1 MKIKSA
7 GLLESAAGANQFPD
21 LVMPEIAFAGR
32 SNVGKSTL
40 INSLLTRKKLV
51 KTSSTPGKT
60 RLINFFLI
68 NEIFCLVDLPG
79 YGFAKVPAEMRESWR
94 KLIETYLSRRDNL
107 RGVVLIIDIR
117 HGPTAQDRQFTQS
130 REPVQRVVGRVLKQ
144 AGNREA
150 LAAAQID
157 RGFRATGRQRRDR
170 QTVDRHCAGGGQ
182 FADLCQDLDRNLAV
196 LKHDGN
202 EPQADAELFE
212 NNRQVAVF
220 VADRDREFAADQKIG
235 FIAGLRG
242 QVRFGQQG
250 AKTKPPRKGESAADK
265 AKRASFKARHA
276 KNIAKGKT
284 SAAYW
289 ANRVKW
295 S

>member
-117 HGPTAQDRQFTQS
+117 HGPNAQDQQLKSWLDFHQRPMLVVASKSDKLS
-130 REPVQRVVGRVLKQ
+130 RGKCTSQL
-144 AGNREA
+144 
-150 LAAAQID
+150 
-157 RGFRATGRQRRDR
+157 
-170 QTVDRHCAGGGQ
+170 
-182 FADLCQDLDRNLAV
+182 
-196 LKHDGN
+196 
-202 EPQADAELFE
+202 
-212 NNRQVAVF
+212 
-220 VADRDREFAADQKIG
+220 QKIKKDLELTQLPLPHSSLNKEG
-235 FIAGLRG
+235 RG
-242 QVRFGQQG
+242 QIWKALDGWM
-250 AKTKPPRKGESAADK
+250 ASA
-265 AKRASFKARHA
+265 
-276 KNIAKGKT
+276 
-284 SAAYW
+284 
-289 ANRVKW
+289 
-295 S
+295 

>member
-117 HGPTAQDRQFTQS
+117 HGPTTQDRQLKSWLDFHQRPMLVVASKSDKLS
-130 REPVQRVVGRVLKQ
+130 RGK
-144 AGNREA
+144 
-150 LAAAQID
+150 
-157 RGFRATGRQRRDR
+157 
-170 QTVDRHCAGGGQ
+170 CASQ
-182 FADLCQDLDRNLAV
+182 L
-196 LKHDGN
+196 
-202 EPQADAELFE
+202 
-212 NNRQVAVF
+212 
-220 VADRDREFAADQKIG
+220 QKIKKDLELTQLPLPHSSLNKEG
-235 FIAGLRG
+235 RG
-242 QVRFGQQG
+242 QIW
-250 AKTKPPRKGESAADK
+250 K
-265 AKRASFKARHA
+265 ALDGWLSS
-276 KNIAKGKT
+276 T
-284 SAAYW
+284 
-289 ANRVKW
+289 
-295 S
+295 

>member
-60 RLINFFLI
+60 RLINFFVI

-117 HGPTAQDRQFTQS
+117 HGPTAQDQQLKSWLDFHQRPMLVVASKSDKLS
-130 REPVQRVVGRVLKQ
+130 RGK
-144 AGNREA
+144 
-150 LAAAQID
+150 
-157 RGFRATGRQRRDR
+157 
-170 QTVDRHCAGGGQ
+170 CASQ
-182 FADLCQDLDRNLAV
+182 L
-196 LKHDGN
+196 
-202 EPQADAELFE
+202 
-212 NNRQVAVF
+212 
-220 VADRDREFAADQKIG
+220 QKIKKDLELTQLPLPHSSLNKEG
-235 FIAGLRG
+235 RG
-242 QVRFGQQG
+242 QIWKALDGWLS
-250 AKTKPPRKGESAADK
+250 SA
-265 AKRASFKARHA
+265 
-276 KNIAKGKT
+276 
-284 SAAYW
+284 
-289 ANRVKW
+289 
-295 S
+295 

>member
-68 NEIFCLVDLPG
+68 NENFCLVDLPG

-117 HGPTAQDRQFTQS
+117 HGPTVQDRQLKSWLDFHQRPMLVVASKSDKLS
-130 REPVQRVVGRVLKQ
+130 RGK
-144 AGNREA
+144 
-150 LAAAQID
+150 
-157 RGFRATGRQRRDR
+157 
-170 QTVDRHCAGGGQ
+170 CASQ
-182 FADLCQDLDRNLAV
+182 L
-196 LKHDGN
+196 
-202 EPQADAELFE
+202 
-212 NNRQVAVF
+212 
-220 VADRDREFAADQKIG
+220 QKIKKDLELTQLPLPHSSLNKEG
-235 FIAGLRG
+235 RG
-242 QVRFGQQG
+242 QIW
-250 AKTKPPRKGESAADK
+250 K
-265 AKRASFKARHA
+265 ALD
-276 KNIAKGKT
+276 GWLT
-284 SAAYW
+284 SA
-289 ANRVKW
+289 
-295 S
+295 

>member
-51 KTSSTPGKT
+51 KTSATPGKT

-117 HGPTAQDRQFTQS
+117 HGPTVQDRQLKSWLDFHQRPMLVVASKSDKLS
-130 REPVQRVVGRVLKQ
+130 RGK
-144 AGNREA
+144 
-150 LAAAQID
+150 
-157 RGFRATGRQRRDR
+157 
-170 QTVDRHCAGGGQ
+170 CASQ
-182 FADLCQDLDRNLAV
+182 L
-196 LKHDGN
+196 
-202 EPQADAELFE
+202 
-212 NNRQVAVF
+212 
-220 VADRDREFAADQKIG
+220 QKIKKDLELTQLPLPHSSLKKEG
-235 FIAGLRG
+235 RG
-242 QVRFGQQG
+242 QIW
-250 AKTKPPRKGESAADK
+250 K
-265 AKRASFKARHA
+265 ALDGWLSS
-276 KNIAKGKT
+276 T
-284 SAAYW
+284 
-289 ANRVKW
+289 
-295 S
+295 

>member
-79 YGFAKVPAEMRESWR
+79 YGFAKVPAEIRESWR
-94 KLIETYLSRRDNL
+94 KLIETYLSKRDNL

-117 HGPTAQDRQFTQS
+117 HGPTVQDRQLKSWLDFHQRPMLVVASKSDKLS
-130 REPVQRVVGRVLKQ
+130 RGK
-144 AGNREA
+144 
-150 LAAAQID
+150 
-157 RGFRATGRQRRDR
+157 
-170 QTVDRHCAGGGQ
+170 CASQ
-182 FADLCQDLDRNLAV
+182 L
-196 LKHDGN
+196 
-202 EPQADAELFE
+202 
-212 NNRQVAVF
+212 
-220 VADRDREFAADQKIG
+220 QKIKKDLELTQLPLPHSSLNKEG
-235 FIAGLRG
+235 RG
-242 QVRFGQQG
+242 QIW
-250 AKTKPPRKGESAADK
+250 K
-265 AKRASFKARHA
+265 ALD
-276 KNIAKGKT
+276 GWLT
-284 SAAYW
+284 ST
-289 ANRVKW
+289 
-295 S
+295 

>member
-117 HGPTAQDRQFTQS
+117 HGPTVQDRQLKSWLDFHQRPMLVVASKSDKLSRGKCASQLQKIKKDLELTQLPLPHS
-130 REPVQRVVGRVLKQ
+130 SLNKEGR
-144 AGNREA
+144 G
-150 LAAAQID
+150 QIWK
-157 RGFRATGRQRRDR
+157 A
-170 QTVDRHCAGGGQ
+170 
-182 FADLCQDLDRNLAV
+182 LDRWLSPV
-196 LKHDGN
+196 
-202 EPQADAELFE
+202 
-212 NNRQVAVF
+212 
-220 VADRDREFAADQKIG
+220 
-235 FIAGLRG
+235 
-242 QVRFGQQG
+242 
-250 AKTKPPRKGESAADK
+250 
-265 AKRASFKARHA
+265 
-276 KNIAKGKT
+276 
-284 SAAYW
+284 
-289 ANRVKW
+289 
-295 S
+295 

>member
-7 GLLESAAGANQFPD
+7 GLFESAAGANQFPD

-94 KLIETYLSRRDNL
+94 KLIETYLSRRYNL

-117 HGPTAQDRQFTQS
+117 HGPTAQERQLKSWLDFHHRPMLVVASKSDKLS
-130 REPVQRVVGRVLKQ
+130 RGKCDHNCKKLKRIW
-144 AGNREA
+144 N
-150 LAAAQID
+150 
-157 RGFRATGRQRRDR
+157 
-170 QTVDRHCAGGGQ
+170 
-182 FADLCQDLDRNLAV
+182 
-196 LKHDGN
+196 
-202 EPQADAELFE
+202 
-212 NNRQVAVF
+212 
-220 VADRDREFAADQKIG
+220 
-235 FIAGLRG
+235 
-242 QVRFGQQG
+242 
-250 AKTKPPRKGESAADK
+250 
-265 AKRASFKARHA
+265 
-276 KNIAKGKT
+276 
-284 SAAYW
+284 
-289 ANRVKW
+289 
-295 S
+295 

>member
-40 INSLLTRKKLV
+40 INSLLTRKSLV

-79 YGFAKVPAEMRESWR
+79 YGFAKVPAAMRESWR

-117 HGPTAQDRQFTQS
+117 NGPTAQ
-130 REPVQRVVGRVLKQ
+130 
-144 AGNREA
+144 
-150 LAAAQID
+150 
-157 RGFRATGRQRRDR
+157 
-170 QTVDRHCAGGGQ
+170 
-182 FADLCQDLDRNLAV
+182 
-196 LKHDGN
+196 
-202 EPQADAELFE
+202 
-212 NNRQVAVF
+212 VA
-220 VADRDREFAADQKIG
+220 
-235 FIAGLRG
+235 
-242 QVRFGQQG
+242 
-250 AKTKPPRKGESAADK
+250 
-265 AKRASFKARHA
+265 
-276 KNIAKGKT
+276 N
-284 SAAYW
+284 
-289 ANRVKW
+289 
-295 S
+295 